1 MDNFD
6 DFMKQLAAKTKGL
19 KGRDDDD
26 DEELDID
33 DELAMME
40 KELEE
45 EKKQQSKQ
53 QNVNVSASANK
64 EVKVRQQQQQQQ
76 QQQYTQ
82 AQKVK
87 PQLQQQQQQQQVKQ
101 VTNPFA
107 NPYTTNIPNLAQQ
120 QQKNKPSQEQDIYS
134 IEAENKYHNL
144 KFMKSVS
151 TLEEEKKKCEEIIK
165 YKQLRNKSKDVEYWQ
180 AKIKQ
185 IDMKISATNN
195 LIEIGKLD
203 VDTYKKVI
211 QQAIPFE
218 QGFLKQI
225 TQDKSL
231 TPSELTEIKLRI
243 TKRIELIQS
252 ELSEEVNEDPDEP
265 ESSEQQPEPQPQ
277 QVQPQTQQAQPQP
290 QQVQPQKVKEPSTTT
305 TTTTN
310 ADIVNQLQLRLNEY
324 KSAYEYFK
332 SNSLSTQEKDA
343 LSKTQLLQQLLQ
355 KANKGETIPLST
367 LPKQIT
373 KEYIYGYPL
382 QDKVN
387 RLKLLLQEKIQHRN
401 HLNTELQKAEKHLA
415 QLDKA
420 SLKKIDQ
427 VLQKEIS
434 KRKTDLNAVIKEIDM
449 LKQIATSQW
458 TPAPLI
464 AKKEKEIKKEII
476 NDKIPLNV
484 LQVHIGN
491 TTYDK
496 DKVYVQ
502 ITITY
507 SGKVQTHKVQEATKG
522 QFNQVVQFTFDKKE
536 FKALYRNNIDI
547 KIYRKK
553 SIRDVVKGDA
563 VVSLEKLKNQI
574 SFTTNAEI
582 QLESKR
588 YKPTIEVKVD
598 VRTPCVDAMVE
609 SVKVVNLE
617 VVKVYPEFKVVNAS
631 NGNTQSNN
639 TQIQTTTSK
648 VNASVNAIANIKLS
662 KAEIENPDIIDNLIT
677 IQVLD
682 YKINE
687 YTEKIKKI
695 EGRTPKELREF
706 MVKLKVKKTKLEESL
721 GNDISPT
728 DYLNGIK
735 HQLDHDKA
743 LYVHFN
749 TSKQTDKAELV
760 KKRIGIMLKEKKEM
774 EAYIDNPQ

>member
-1 MDNFD
+1 
-6 DFMKQLAAKTKGL
+6 
-19 KGRDDDD
+19 
-26 DEELDID
+26 
-33 DELAMME
+33 
-40 KELEE
+40 
-45 EKKQQSKQ
+45 
-53 QNVNVSASANK
+53 
-64 EVKVRQQQQQQQ
+64 
-76 QQQYTQ
+76 
-82 AQKVK
+82 
-87 PQLQQQQQQQQVKQ
+87 
-101 VTNPFA
+101 
-107 NPYTTNIPNLAQQ
+107 
-120 QQKNKPSQEQDIYS
+120 
-134 IEAENKYHNL
+134 
-144 KFMKSVS
+144 
-151 TLEEEKKKCEEIIK
+151 
-165 YKQLRNKSKDVEYWQ
+165 
-180 AKIKQ
+180 
-185 IDMKISATNN
+185 
-195 LIEIGKLD
+195 
-203 VDTYKKVI
+203 
-211 QQAIPFE
+211 
-218 QGFLKQI
+218 
-225 TQDKSL
+225 
-231 TPSELTEIKLRI
+231 
-243 TKRIELIQS
+243 
-252 ELSEEVNEDPDEP
+252 
-265 ESSEQQPEPQPQ
+265 
-277 QVQPQTQQAQPQP
+277 
-290 QQVQPQKVKEPSTTT
+290 
-305 TTTTN
+305 
-310 ADIVNQLQLRLNEY
+310 
-324 KSAYEYFK
+324 
-332 SNSLSTQEKDA
+332 
-343 LSKTQLLQQLLQ
+343 
-355 KANKGETIPLST
+355 
-367 LPKQIT
+367 
-373 KEYIYGYPL
+373 
-382 QDKVN
+382 
-387 RLKLLLQEKIQHRN
+387 
-401 HLNTELQKAEKHLA
+401 
-415 QLDKA
+415 
-420 SLKKIDQ
+420 
-427 VLQKEIS
+427 
-434 KRKTDLNAVIKEIDM
+434 
-449 LKQIATSQW
+449 
-458 TPAPLI
+458 LI

-563 VVSLEKLKNQI
+563 VVSLEKLKYKI

-631 NGNTQSNN
+631 STSSASTSSAKSTNTQSNN
-639 TQIQTTTSK
+639 TQIQTTTTTTK
-648 VNASVNAIANIKLS
+648 ASANAIANIKLS

-677 IQVLD
+677 IQVID

-687 YTEKIKKI
+687 YTEKIQKI

-721 GNDISPT
+721 GNDISPA

-743 LYVHFN
+743 LYIHFN

>member
-26 DEELDID
+26 DDEELDID

-40 KELEE
+40 KELED
-45 EKKQQSKQ
+45 EKKQQNA
-53 QNVNVSASANK
+53 NVNANK

-76 QQQYTQ
+76 QQ
-82 AQKVK
+82 
-87 PQLQQQQQQQQVKQ
+87 VKQ
-101 VTNPFA
+101 PQSPNV
-107 NPYTTNIPNLAQQ
+107 PNLAQQ
-120 QQKNKPSQEQDIYS
+120 QQLQPQHNSKPPQEQDIYS
-134 IEAENKYHNL
+134 IETENKYHNL
-144 KFMKSVS
+144 KFMKSMS
-151 TLEEEKKKCEEIIK
+151 TLEEEKKKCEQIIK
-165 YKQLRNKSKDVEYWQ
+165 YKQLRNKPKDVEYWQ

-185 IDMKISATNN
+185 IDMKISATTN

-203 VDTYKKVI
+203 IETYKKVI

-231 TPSELTEIKLRI
+231 TPSELSEIKLRI

-277 QVQPQTQQAQPQP
+277 QV
-290 QQVQPQKVKEPSTTT
+290 KEPSTTT
-305 TTTTN
+305 TTTTTTTTN
-310 ADIVNQLQLRLNEY
+310 ADVVTQLQLRLNEY

-343 LSKTQLLQQLLQ
+343 LSKTQLLQHLLQ
-355 KANKGETIPLST
+355 KANKGETIPSSS

-401 HLNTELQKAEKHLA
+401 HLNSELQKAEQHLS

-434 KRKTDLNAVIKEIDM
+434 KRKTDLNAVIKEIDA

-464 AKKEKEIKKEII
+464 VKKEKEIKKVII

-522 QFNQVVQFTFDKKE
+522 HFDQVVQFTFDKKE

-553 SIRDVVKGDA
+553 SIRDVIKGDA
-563 VVSLEKLKNQI
+563 VVSLEKLKNKI

-598 VRTPCVDAMVE
+598 VRTPCVEAMVE

-631 NGNTQSNN
+631 STSSAKSTNTQSNN
-639 TQIQTTTSK
+639 TQIQTTTTTTTK
-648 VNASVNAIANIKLS
+648 ASANAIANIKLS

-677 IQVLD
+677 IQVID

-687 YTEKIKKI
+687 YTEKINKI

-721 GNDISPT
+721 GNDISPA

-743 LYVHFN
+743 LYIHFN

>member
-6 DFMKQLAAKTKGL
+6 EFMKQLAAKTKGM
-19 KGRDDDD
+19 KGKD
-26 DEELDID
+26 DEEEDELDVD

-45 EKKQQSKQ
+45 EKIQQSKQ
-53 QNVNVSASANK
+53 QNVNTNK
-64 EVKVRQQQQQQQ
+64 EVRQQQQQ

-87 PQLQQQQQQQQVKQ
+87 PQQQQVKPQIQQQQQVKQQQQQQQQ
-101 VTNPFA
+101 
-107 NPYTTNIPNLAQQ
+107 QQ
-120 QQKNKPSQEQDIYS
+120 SNKPSQEQDIYS

-144 KFMKSVS
+144 KFMKSMS

-165 YKQLRNKSKDVEYWQ
+165 YKQLRNKPKDVEYWQ

-185 IDMKISATNN
+185 IDMQISATNN

-203 VDTYKKVI
+203 IDTYKKVI
-211 QQAIPFE
+211 QQARPFE

-231 TPSELTEIKLRI
+231 TLPELTEIKLRI

-252 ELSEEVNEDPDEP
+252 ELSEEVNEDNDEP
-265 ESSEQQPEPQPQ
+265 ESTEQQQPE
-277 QVQPQTQQAQPQP
+277 PQP

-305 TTTTN
+305 ATN
-310 ADIVNQLQLRLNEY
+310 ADVVNQLQSRLNEY

-343 LSKTQLLQQLLQ
+343 LSKTHLLQQLLQ
-355 KANKGETIPLST
+355 KATNNESIPPSSI
-367 LPKQIT
+367 PKPIT
-373 KEYIYGYPL
+373 KEYIYGYPQ

-401 HLNTELQKAEKHLA
+401 RLNTELQTAEKRLT

-427 VLQKEIS
+427 ILQNEIS
-434 KRKTDLNAVIKEIDM
+434 KRKTDLNAVIKEIDT
-449 LKQIATSQW
+449 LKQIASSQW

-507 SGKVQTHKVQEATKG
+507 SGKVQTHKVQETTKG
-522 QFNQVVQFTFDKKE
+522 QFDQFVQFTFDKKE

-563 VVSLEKLKNQI
+563 VVSLEKLKNKI
-574 SFTTNAEI
+574 SFTTNAEV

-609 SVKVVNLE
+609 SVKVVSLE
-617 VVKVYPEFKVVNAS
+617 VVKVYPEFKMVKAALTSTTSAS
-631 NGNTQSNN
+631 GVKSANTQSNTN
-639 TQIQTTTSK
+639 AQTTTSK
-648 VNASVNAIANIKLS
+648 ANTNANAIANIKLS
-662 KAEIENPDIIDNLIT
+662 KTEIDNPDIIDNLIT

-721 GNDISPT
+721 GNDISPS
-728 DYLNGIK
+728 DYLNAIK

-749 TSKQTDKAELV
+749 TSKQLDKAELV
-760 KKRIGIMLKEKKEM
+760 KKRIAIMFKEKKEM

>member
-6 DFMKQLAAKTKGL
+6 EFMKQLAAKTKGM
-19 KGRDDDD
+19 KGK
-26 DEELDID
+26 DEEEEDELDVD

-45 EKKQQSKQ
+45 EKIQQSKQ
-53 QNVNVSASANK
+53 QNVNTNK
-64 EVKVRQQQQQQQ
+64 EVR
-76 QQQYTQ
+76 
-82 AQKVK
+82 
-87 PQLQQQQQQQQVKQ
+87 LQQQQQQQKVKPQQQQVKPQIQQQQQVKQ
-101 VTNPFA
+101 
-107 NPYTTNIPNLAQQ
+107 QQ
-120 QQKNKPSQEQDIYS
+120 QSNKPSQEQDIYS
-134 IEAENKYHNL
+134 IETENKYHNL
-144 KFMKSVS
+144 KFMKSMS

-165 YKQLRNKSKDVEYWQ
+165 YKQLRNKPKDVEYWQ

-185 IDMKISATNN
+185 IDMQISATNN

-203 VDTYKKVI
+203 IETYKKVI
-211 QQAIPFE
+211 QQAISFE

-231 TPSELTEIKLRI
+231 TLPELTEIKLRI

-252 ELSEEVNEDPDEP
+252 ELSEEVNEDNDEP
-265 ESSEQQPEPQPQ
+265 ESTEQQQPEPQPQ
-277 QVQPQTQQAQPQP
+277 QVQPQP
-290 QQVQPQKVKEPSTTT
+290 QQVQPPKVKEPSTA
-305 TTTTN
+305 TN
-310 ADIVNQLQLRLNEY
+310 ADVINQLQSRLNEY

-343 LSKTQLLQQLLQ
+343 LSKTHLLQQLLQ
-355 KANKGETIPLST
+355 KATNNESIPPSSI
-367 LPKQIT
+367 PKPIT
-373 KEYIYGYPL
+373 KEYIYGYSQ

-401 HLNTELQKAEKHLA
+401 RLNTELQTAEKRLT

-427 VLQKEIS
+427 ILQNEIS
-434 KRKTDLNAVIKEIDM
+434 KRKTDLNAVIKEIDT
-449 LKQIATSQW
+449 LKQIASSQW

-507 SGKVQTHKVQEATKG
+507 SGKVQTHKVQETTKG
-522 QFNQVVQFTFDKKE
+522 QFDQFVQFTFDKKE

-563 VVSLEKLKNQI
+563 VVSLEKLKNKI
-574 SFTTNAEI
+574 SFTTNAEV

-609 SVKVVNLE
+609 SVKVVSLE
-617 VVKVYPEFKVVNAS
+617 VVKVYPEFKMVKAALTSTTSAS
-631 NGNTQSNN
+631 GVKSANTQSNN
-639 TQIQTTTSK
+639 AQTTTSK
-648 VNASVNAIANIKLS
+648 ASTNANAIANIKLS
-662 KAEIENPDIIDNLIT
+662 KTEIDNPDIIDNLIT

-728 DYLNGIK
+728 DYLNAIK

-749 TSKQTDKAELV
+749 TSKQPDKAELV
-760 KKRIGIMLKEKKEM
+760 KKRIAIMLKEKKEM

>member
-6 DFMKQLAAKTKGL
+6 EFMKQLAAKTKGM
-19 KGRDDDD
+19 KGKD
-26 DEELDID
+26 DEEEDELDVD

-45 EKKQQSKQ
+45 EKIQQSKQ
-53 QNVNVSASANK
+53 QNVNTNK
-64 EVKVRQQQQQQQ
+64 EVRQ

-87 PQLQQQQQQQQVKQ
+87 PQPQIQQQQQQVKQ
-101 VTNPFA
+101 PSNPFA
-107 NPYTTNIPNLAQQ
+107 NPYTSNIPNKVQQ
-120 QQKNKPSQEQDIYS
+120 QQQQQQSNKPSQEQDIYS
-134 IEAENKYHNL
+134 IETENKYHNL
-144 KFMKSVS
+144 KFMKSMS

-165 YKQLRNKSKDVEYWQ
+165 YKQLRNKPKDVEYWQ

-185 IDMKISATNN
+185 IDMQISATNN

-203 VDTYKKVI
+203 IDTYKKVI
-211 QQAIPFE
+211 QQAISFE

-231 TPSELTEIKLRI
+231 TLPELTEIKLRI

-252 ELSEEVNEDPDEP
+252 ELSEEVNEDNDEP
-265 ESSEQQPEPQPQ
+265 ESSEQQQPEP
-277 QVQPQTQQAQPQP
+277 PQP
-290 QQVQPQKVKEPSTTT
+290 QQVQPQKVKEPSTA
-305 TTTTN
+305 TN
-310 ADIVNQLQLRLNEY
+310 ADVVNQLQSRLNEY

-332 SNSLSTQEKDA
+332 TNSLTTQEKDA
-343 LSKTQLLQQLLQ
+343 LSKTHLLQQLLQ
-355 KANKGETIPLST
+355 KATNNESIPPSSI
-367 LPKQIT
+367 PKPIT
-373 KEYIYGYPL
+373 KEYIYGYPQ

-401 HLNTELQKAEKHLA
+401 RLNTELQTAEKRLT

-427 VLQKEIS
+427 ILQNEIS
-434 KRKTDLNAVIKEIDM
+434 KRKTELNAIIKEIDT
-449 LKQIATSQW
+449 LKQIASSQW

-507 SGKVQTHKVQEATKG
+507 SGKVQTHKVQETTKG
-522 QFNQVVQFTFDKKE
+522 QFDQFVQFTFDKKE

-563 VVSLEKLKNQI
+563 VVSLEKLKNKI
-574 SFTTNAEI
+574 SFTTNAEV

-609 SVKVVNLE
+609 SVKVVSLE
-617 VVKVYPEFKVVNAS
+617 VVKVYPEFKMVKAALTSTTSAS
-631 NGNTQSNN
+631 GVKSANIQSNTN
-639 TQIQTTTSK
+639 AQTTTSK
-648 VNASVNAIANIKLS
+648 ANTNANAIANIKLS
-662 KAEIENPDIIDNLIT
+662 KTEIDNPDIIDNLIT

-728 DYLNGIK
+728 DYLNAIK

-749 TSKQTDKAELV
+749 TSKQPDKAELV
-760 KKRIGIMLKEKKEM
+760 KKRIAIMLKEKKEM

>member
-6 DFMKQLAAKTKGL
+6 EFMKQLAAKTKGM
-19 KGRDDDD
+19 KGK
-26 DEELDID
+26 DEEEEDELDVD

-45 EKKQQSKQ
+45 EKIQQSKQ
-53 QNVNVSASANK
+53 QNVNTNK
-64 EVKVRQQQQQQQ
+64 EVRQQQ

-87 PQLQQQQQQQQVKQ
+87 PQQQQVKPQIQQQQQVKQ
-101 VTNPFA
+101 
-107 NPYTTNIPNLAQQ
+107 QQ
-120 QQKNKPSQEQDIYS
+120 QSNKPSQEQDIYS

-144 KFMKSVS
+144 KFMKSMS

-165 YKQLRNKSKDVEYWQ
+165 YKQLRNKPKDVEYWQ

-185 IDMKISATNN
+185 IDMQISATNN

-203 VDTYKKVI
+203 IDTYKKVI

-231 TPSELTEIKLRI
+231 TLPELTEIKLRI

-252 ELSEEVNEDPDEP
+252 ELSEEVNEDNDEP
-265 ESSEQQPEPQPQ
+265 ESTEQQQPE
-277 QVQPQTQQAQPQP
+277 PQP
-290 QQVQPQKVKEPSTTT
+290 QQVQPQKVKEPSTA
-305 TTTTN
+305 TN
-310 ADIVNQLQLRLNEY
+310 ADVINQLQSRLNEY

-343 LSKTQLLQQLLQ
+343 LSKTHLLQQLLQ
-355 KANKGETIPLST
+355 KATNNESIPPSSI
-367 LPKQIT
+367 PKPIT
-373 KEYIYGYPL
+373 KEYIYGYSQ

-401 HLNTELQKAEKHLA
+401 RLNTELQTAEKRLT

-427 VLQKEIS
+427 ILQNEIS
-434 KRKTDLNAVIKEIDM
+434 KRKTELNAVIKEIDT
-449 LKQIATSQW
+449 LKQIASSQW

-507 SGKVQTHKVQEATKG
+507 SGKVQTHKVQETTKG
-522 QFNQVVQFTFDKKE
+522 QFDQFVQFTFDKKE

-563 VVSLEKLKNQI
+563 VVSLEKLKNKI
-574 SFTTNAEI
+574 SFTTNAEV

-609 SVKVVNLE
+609 SVKVVSLE
-617 VVKVYPEFKVVNAS
+617 VVKVYPEFKMVKAALTSTTSAS
-631 NGNTQSNN
+631 GVKSANTQSNTN
-639 TQIQTTTSK
+639 AQTTTSK
-648 VNASVNAIANIKLS
+648 ANTNANAIANIKLS
-662 KAEIENPDIIDNLIT
+662 KTEIDNPDIIDNLIT

-728 DYLNGIK
+728 DYLNAIK

-749 TSKQTDKAELV
+749 TSKQLDKAELV
-760 KKRIGIMLKEKKEM
+760 KKRIAIMFKEKKEM